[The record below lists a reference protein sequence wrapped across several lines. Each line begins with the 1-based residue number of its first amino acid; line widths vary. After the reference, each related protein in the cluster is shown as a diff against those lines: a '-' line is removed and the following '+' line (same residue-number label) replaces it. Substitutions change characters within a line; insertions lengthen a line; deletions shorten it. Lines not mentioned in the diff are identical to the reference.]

1 MSQEGKI
8 KRARVQKI
16 VLNTILAAGL
26 ISVAVLAP
34 NALQAL
40 KIFDGGRKRKK
51 DPKYVVSNA
60 IGNLKEKGYIYFGKT
75 DRGTFV
81 KLTEK
86 GEARLRLAE
95 EYNFNIKKPK
105 RWDGKWRIIIFDVP
119 EKRKGLRDKIRLTLN
134 SIGFVKL
141 QDSVW
146 VYPYPCE
153 DLIVLLKADFKI
165 GKDLLYI
172 MADSVENDSELQKLF
187 NLKT

>member
-1 MSQEGKI
+1 M
-8 KRARVQKI
+8 
-16 VLNTILAAGL
+16 
-26 ISVAVLAP
+26 
-34 NALQAL
+34 
-40 KIFDGGRKRKK
+40 
-51 DPKYVVSNA
+51 
-60 IGNLKEKGYIYFGKT
+60 
-75 DRGTFV
+75 
-81 KLTEK
+81 
-86 GEARLRLAE
+86 
-95 EYNFNIKKPK
+95 
-105 RWDGKWRIIIFDVP
+105 P

-172 MADSVENDSELQKLF
+172 IADSVENDSELQKLF